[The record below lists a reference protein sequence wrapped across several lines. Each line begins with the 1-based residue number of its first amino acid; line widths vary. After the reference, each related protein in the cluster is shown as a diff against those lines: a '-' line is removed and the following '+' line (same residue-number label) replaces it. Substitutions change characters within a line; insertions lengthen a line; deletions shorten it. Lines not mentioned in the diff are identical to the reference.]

1 MEKRLL
7 FVGLISVFVFIGCSE
22 ASADRTEE
30 VAGADWT
37 EKQISDRENDLEA
50 LEDRITQLHQDIR
63 ATGGSPSFSSTP
75 LFDDVGKDY
84 FAFEAIQYLAEERV
98 IGGYSDGTFR
108 PNLTIT
114 RHQTANMIANA
125 LGLEAPEDYTFQ
137 AKDIDEM
144 KEEYRGL
151 AALEYHG
158 IMKGNN
164 DGEMRPGDGL
174 RRSQMATI
182 LVRAFDLPEAS
193 MNHSFTDIDEEF
205 SGYDAINRIADA
217 RITTESGKAFRPN
230 ELTTRAQFSLFMAR
244 AMNDYFK

>member
-1 MEKRLL
+1 MKRLL
-7 FVGLISVFVFIGCSE
+7 FIGLASMLVLIGCNE

-30 VAGADWT
+30 VAGVDWT
-37 EKQISDRENDLEA
+37 EKQIAEKE
-50 LEDRITQLHQDIR
+50 EDIAAIDERISQLRQDIR
-63 ATGGSPSFSSTP
+63 SLGGGPTFSDTP
-75 LFDDVGKDY
+75 LFPDVDKNH

-98 IGGYSDGTFR
+98 ISGYSDGMFR
-108 PNLTIT
+108 PNQTIT
-114 RHQTANMIANA
+114 RQQTANMIARA
-125 LGLEAPEDYTFQ
+125 LGLEAPEGYTFQ

-144 KEEYRGL
+144 KPGYRGL

-158 IMKGNN
+158 IMTGNK

-182 LVRAFDLPEAS
+182 LVRAFELPEAS
-193 MNHSFTDIDEEF
+193 INHSFTDIDENF

-217 RITTESGKAFRPN
+217 GITTESGRAFRPN